1 MLGDLENQER
11 NHRNIQGLH
20 YAFITSGNLIA
31 PAFPVHCRNPILRP
45 DKWQKINLRL
55 IALTISAEPGAEE
68 V

>member
-20 YAFITSGNLIA
+20 YAFINSGNLIA
-31 PAFPVHCRNPILRP
+31 QRSRVTARTQWCDQISGRR
-45 DKWQKINLRL
+45 INLRL